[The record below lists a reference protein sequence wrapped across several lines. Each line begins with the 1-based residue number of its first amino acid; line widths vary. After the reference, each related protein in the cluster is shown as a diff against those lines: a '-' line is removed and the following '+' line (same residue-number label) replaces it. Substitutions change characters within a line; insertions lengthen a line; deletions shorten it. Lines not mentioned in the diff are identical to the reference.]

1 MLTTLVTI
9 LFSGLVWQQT
19 CLALADEGYGYVIA
33 NRSRNIPNISC
44 TTDPINGQCRFNH
57 EVATRELS
65 DVGAALSKMKSML
78 EMTLSGIEGASKKRC
93 VETAD
98 EYFCKKVFSMTCNAE
113 YIVQD
118 IVGIKRS
125 CKKAEK
131 YCTNVTGG
139 RSFML
144 LSLINCST
152 PVEPVQPRKRP
163 ASFQCSYFPDV
174 KDDPYTCAKR
184 NYKVRFPRF
193 LYLYRGFC
201 VLFLLLFLYLYHAS
215 LALLSNDLNVY
226 ISLVFSIALPANNN
240 VILN

>member
-9 LFSGLVWQQT
+9 LFSGLVCQQT
-19 CLALADEGYGYVIA
+19 SLAVADEGFGYVIA
-33 NRSRNIPNISC
+33 NRSRNLPKISC

-57 EVATRELS
+57 EVATSELFNAGF
-65 DVGAALSKMKSML
+65 VLLNMKRRL
-78 EMTLSGIEGASKKRC
+78 EMTLSGIESASRNRC

-98 EYFCKKVFSMTCNAE
+98 EYFCKKAFSMRCNAE

-118 IVGIKRS
+118 IEGIKRS

-152 PVEPVQPRKRP
+152 PFEPVQPIKRP

-174 KDDPYTCAKR
+174 KNDPYTCAKR
-184 NYKVRFPRF
+184 NYKVRFPRI

-215 LALLSNDLNVY
+215 LALFMF
-226 ISLVFSIALPANNN
+226 I
-240 VILN
+240 